1 MIRSRA
7 CWRAAL
13 STGRNFSTQS
23 TWARAGTATAAIE
36 HLRHF
41 AEYAEIEA
49 ACPRGASIGGGN
61 LQLQRSGAAIAAASR
76 AVQRIS
82 DVAATLPGG
91 LGAAMVRAAGRRA
104 SAVLESSQN
113 ESGAVEYART
123 AGSRESQA
131 TDSDD
136 YAVASAAAEAAEG
149 ALASAR
155 VNLAVA
161 GTPAEAA
168 AATMRGIALC
178 EAALPGGGGHWGRP
192 SAFESDAARI
202 AAHMPLVIS
211 AARLHSVAVAA
222 AALSTPALPGSG
234 GPPQRGIVAP
244 APSAT
249 VLSPAAG
256 AHSHAGVL
264 LSRHIA
270 QCAAAVGRHSSD
282 AERPLDARGCA
293 LSLALHAVSVSARAS
308 TQRNA
313 AAAYLLR
320 AWRASLSAQQQAA
333 DRATQ
338 GGQQRSGG
346 GLIGGAWAQ
355 DPGGAAGALAAAHT
369 ILAEELAEVDA
380 LLTSYEHFG
389 GAGALG
395 PLGNAALVRVVSDAA
410 LHRVALLSS
419 LAEVGWSIALA
430 SVGREGGGA
439 NAAKSPLVGMSEAD
453 ADTIAPLL
461 RGVRS
466 HAERAL
472 ALAER
477 MEVAA
482 MGADCPGARAF
493 AGKGAAAAA
502 AAGEAAG
509 PAAPAHVQP
518 HELGWR
524 WSDYGPD
531 PGAGVARPLRT
542 LAALHELGGTAILAE
557 GLLTTCVD
565 RHRATFCLP
574 AGGGLGPGPQ
584 LLGLPPLQR
593 AQAGASLQALGRLLG
608 HVEKRGGEAARLSA
622 AGDKLQASAASALGL
637 LPPPGS
643 AAATDAPGLLGD
655 RHLLTIA
662 LGVLHVGSTAE
673 GSLETDLAAV
683 VGAI

>member
-13 STGRNFSTQS
+13 STGRTFSTQS

-36 HLRHF
+36 HLKHF
-41 AEYAEIEA
+41 AEYGEIEA

-61 LQLQRSGAAIAAASR
+61 LQRSGAAIAAASR

-82 DVAATLPGG
+82 EVAATLPGG
-91 LGAAMVRAAGRRA
+91 LGTAMVRAAGRRA
-104 SAVLESSQN
+104 SAVFESSQN
-113 ESGAVEYART
+113 ESGAVEYARA

-131 TDSDD
+131 TDSGD

-178 EAALPGGGGHWGRP
+178 EAALPGGSGHWGRP

-202 AAHMPLVIS
+202 AAHTPLVIS

-222 AALSTPALPGSG
+222 AALSAPALPVSG

-293 LSLALHAVSVSARAS
+293 LSLALHAVAVSARTS

-320 AWRASLSAQQQAA
+320 AWRASLSAQQAA
-333 DRATQ
+333 Q
-338 GGQQRSGG
+338 GGQQRNGG

-410 LHRVALLSS
+410 LHRIALLSS

-461 RGVRS
+461 RGVRT

-493 AGKGAAAAA
+493 AGKGAAA

-531 PGAGVARPLRT
+531 PGAGVARPLRM

-557 GLLTTCVD
+557 GLLTTCID

-584 LLGLPPLQR
+584 LLGLSPLQR

-608 HVEKRGGEAARLSA
+608 HVEKRGGEAARLAA
-622 AGDKLQASAASALGL
+622 AGDELQASAASALGL
-637 LPPPGS
+637 LPHGS
-643 AAATDAPGLLGD
+643 AAATAAPELLGD

-673 GSLETDLAAV
+673 GSLEADLAAV